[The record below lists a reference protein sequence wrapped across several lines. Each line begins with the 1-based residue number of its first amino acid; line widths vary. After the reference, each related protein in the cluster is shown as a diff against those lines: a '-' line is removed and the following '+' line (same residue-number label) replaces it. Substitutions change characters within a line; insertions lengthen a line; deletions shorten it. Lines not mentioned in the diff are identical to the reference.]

1 MILLKNRKKVNLKTN
16 LELNVKVIVFLQ
28 IVSSSLPADISK
40 FPIAGQQK
48 NLVISQTKRNRASNK
63 IEGLLSFLG
72 RKLNTSYTSILFE
85 SEDKM

>member
-40 FPIAGQQK
+40 FSIAGQQK
-48 NLVISQTKRNRASNK
+48 NI
-63 IEGLLSFLG
+63 
-72 RKLNTSYTSILFE
+72 KLKAIHKSSTENTVTQYIRQELCL
-85 SEDKM
+85 